1 MRRSPRRAAPWA
13 VAAAAARL
21 VGALLVGASSAIAQP
36 LCWPTLRIEDD
47 AYAPMQPPATERL
60 WTARVTVAAP
70 HCAADASGTFDIVF
84 LRETENG
91 IEHEFREHFT
101 WRPSSVPVSVAFW
114 ADETPAL
121 YWIDRVQPCA
131 CRR

>member
-1 MRRSPRRAAPWA
+1 MRRGPRRAAPWA

-21 VGALLVGASSAIAQP
+21 VGALLLGASPAIAQP

-47 AYAPMQPPATERL
+47 VYAPMRPPAMERL
-60 WTARVTVAAP
+60 WTARVTVDAP
-70 HCAADASGTFDIVF
+70 HCAPDASGTFDIVF
-84 LRETENG
+84 LREKENG
-91 IEHEFREHFT
+91 LDHEFREHFT
-101 WRPSSVPVSVAFW
+101 WHPSSVPVSVAFW

-121 YWIDRVQPCA
+121 NWIDRVQPCA